1 MRLFSRKWVRF
12 VYGVIGLFAALSPLV
27 AESSSGL
34 AYEEAAPQVRYWRPE
49 AAGDSLWAVAAQPV
63 AVSNPPKRK
72 DPKIV
77 PVLYHNIVFGR
88 TGNIYNRDL
97 YNFES
102 DLGYLKRKY
111 AFLGFQDLVDIH
123 NGTKTIATDATVVTF
138 DDGDLSIYAIVY
150 PLLKAFDIPAT
161 FFLVPTYIGQV
172 GYMDWDQVREMD
184 RYRNVRGEKLFSF
197 GSHSLTHRP
206 LGELPADEVLYEM
219 RESKRIIELEL
230 GSAVI
235 AIALPFGS
243 GSGDKQVLEAA
254 RESGYLAV
262 RTSKPGAVFASSMD
276 LMNIKAFNVENYSSD
291 VFVQH
296 MLRITGR

>member
-1 MRLFSRKWVRF
+1 MRLLSMKWVRL
-12 VYGVIGLFAALSPLV
+12 VCGVIGLFAALSPLV
-27 AESSSGL
+27 AESSGMAVL
-34 AYEEAAPQVRYWRPE
+34 KAAAPQVRYWKPE
-49 AAGDSLWAVAAQPV
+49 TSGDSLWTVAAQHV

-161 FFLVPTYIGQV
+161 FFLVPTFIGQV

-184 RYRNVRGEKLFSF
+184 RYRNDRGEKLFFF
-197 GSHSLTHRP
+197 GSHSLTHRL

-219 RESKRIIELEL
+219 QESKRIIEREL
-230 GSAVI
+230 GGPVI

-254 RESGYLAV
+254 KASGYLAV
-262 RTSKPGAVFASSMD
+262 RTSKPAAVLASSLD
-276 LMNIKAFNVENYSSD
+276 LMNINAFNVENYSSD

>member
-1 MRLFSRKWVRF
+1 V
-12 VYGVIGLFAALSPLV
+12 LSPLV
-27 AESSSGL
+27 AGSSVDL
-34 AYEEAAPQVRYWRPE
+34 TLEAAAPHVRYWKPE
-49 AAGDSLWAVAAQPV
+49 TAGDTLWTVASQQV

-123 NGTKTIATDATVVTF
+123 NGIKTIATDATVVTF

-184 RYRNVRGEKLFSF
+184 RYRNDRGEKLFSF

-206 LGELPADEVLYEM
+206 LGDLPAEEVLYEM

-230 GSAVI
+230 GGAVI

-262 RTSKPGAVFASSMD
+262 RTSKPGAVFANSLD
-276 LMNIKAFNVENYSSD
+276 LMNINAFNVENYSSD

>member
-1 MRLFSRKWVRF
+1 MRLLSRKWVRF

-27 AESSSGL
+27 AESPSGL
-34 AYEEAAPQVRYWRPE
+34 APEAAAPQVRYWRPE
-49 AAGDSLWAVAAQPV
+49 AAGDSLWTVAAQPV

-111 AFLGFQDLVDIH
+111 AFLGFQDLIDIH

-219 RESKRIIELEL
+219 SESKRIIELEL

-262 RTSKPGAVFASSMD
+262 RTSKPGAAFAGSLDM
-276 LMNIKAFNVENYSSD
+276 MNINAFNVENYSSD
-291 VFVQH
+291 VFVQY

>member
-1 MRLFSRKWVRF
+1 MVD
-12 VYGVIGLFAALSPLV
+12 FAPTV
-27 AESSSGL
+27 E
-34 AYEEAAPQVRYWRPE
+34 APQVRYWKPE
-49 AAGDSLWAVAAQPV
+49 SAGDSLWTVAAQQL

-111 AFLGFQDLVDIH
+111 AFLDFQDLVDIH

-184 RYRNVRGEKLFSF
+184 HYRNERGEKLFSF

-206 LGELPADEVLYEM
+206 LGDLPADEVLFEM
-219 RESKRIIELEL
+219 RESKRVIESEL
-230 GSAVI
+230 GNEVI

-254 RESGYLAV
+254 KESGYLVV
-262 RTSKPGAVFASSMD
+262 RTSKPGAVFASSLD
-276 LMNIKAFNVENYSSD
+276 LMNINAFNVENYSSD

>member
-1 MRLFSRKWVRF
+1 MRLLTRKWVRF
-12 VYGVIGLFAALSPLV
+12 VYGVLSLLAALSPVV
-27 AESSSGL
+27 AESTVDL
-34 AYEEAAPQVRYWRPE
+34 APSVEAPQVRYWKPE
-49 AAGDSLWAVAAQPV
+49 SAGDSLWTVAAQHL
-63 AVSNPPKRK
+63 AVVNLPKRK

-123 NGTKTIATDATVVTF
+123 RGTKTIATDATVITF

-184 RYRNVRGEKLFSF
+184 NYRNERGEKLFFF

-206 LGELPADEVLYEM
+206 LGDLPADEVLFEM
-219 RESKRIIELEL
+219 RESKRIIESEL
-230 GSAVI
+230 GNVVI

-254 RESGYLAV
+254 KESGYLAV
-262 RTSKPGAVFASSMD
+262 RTSKPGAVFASSLD
-276 LMNIKAFNVENYSSD
+276 LMNINAFNVENYSSD